1 MPPKKTEVNYL
12 FHDLI
17 LNYSKCTF
25 PNCQVTFK
33 RKSNLKRHTKNCE
46 NQKKRKVHKNA
57 CPYCKTTFSQKYN
70 RDGHVKNVD
79 QEDD

>member
-46 NQKKRKVHKNA
+46 NQKRGKCTKTHALIAKLRFRKN
-57 CPYCKTTFSQKYN
+57 TIET
-70 RDGHVKNVD
+70 DM
-79 QEDD
+79 